1 MINIIGEVDKI
12 AHSVESKYG
21 TEFKGRI
28 PDELFEKF
36 ERQKALFDNAII
48 SKNKKTIEIQ
58 GLAMHRGWVAVEKAL
73 ANQGTVW
80 KVKHSCGVEIT
91 FFKDRLPDAHKD
103 DPVTMNINEVV
114 KFIPAKIIQIADAV
128 KPSVIGD
135 EWEASIDDE
144 IPF

>member
-12 AHSVESKYG
+12 ARSIESKYG
-21 TEFKGRI
+21 TDYKNRI
-28 PDELFEKF
+28 PDQLYEKF

-58 GLAMHRGWVAVEKAL
+58 ALAMARGWKAVEKAL
-73 ANQGTVW
+73 ADQGTVW

-91 FFKDRLPDAHKD
+91 FFKDKLPDAHKD

-135 EWEASIDDE
+135 DWEASIDDE

>member
-1 MINIIGEVDKI
+1 MIDIIGEVDRI
-12 AHSVESKYG
+12 ARSIESKYG
-21 TEFKGRI
+21 TEYKDRI
-28 PDELFEKF
+28 PDELYEKF

-48 SKNKKTIEIQ
+48 SKKKREIEIQ
-58 GLAMHRGWVAVEKAL
+58 ALAMVRGWKAVEKAL
-73 ANQGTVW
+73 ADQGTVW

-91 FFKDRLPDAHKD
+91 FFKDKLPDDHKD

-114 KFIPAKIIQIADAV
+114 KFIPAKIIQIADVV

-135 EWEASIDDE
+135 DWNTSIDDE